1 MANLTLEDI
10 IQIFSILAFLGCAVK
25 FFVQTGQYK
34 AIIEVKMSACE
45 KQIQELKTADTELKK
60 EIEDLKQKTNN
71 TTSRL
76 EALMV
81 KIETKLDM
89 LMKFNNGVHQEDG
102 SKRH

>member
-1 MANLTLEDI
+1 MGNFTLEDV
-10 IQIFSILAFLGCAVK
+10 IQIISILAFLGCAVK

-34 AIIEVKMSACE
+34 AIIEVKMSAYE
-45 KQIQELKTADTELKK
+45 KDIQELKTVDSELKK

-89 LMKFNNGVHQEDG
+89 LMKFNGVHQEDG
-102 SKRH
+102 SKGH

>member
-1 MANLTLEDI
+1 MGNFTLENI
-10 IQIFSILAFLGCAVK
+10 IQLISVLAFLSCAVK

-34 AIIEVKMSACE
+34 AIIEVKMSAYE
-45 KQIQELKTADTELKK
+45 KDIQELKTVDSGLKK

-76 EALMV
+76 ESLMV

-89 LMKFNNGVHQEDG
+89 LMKFNGVGQENDN
-102 SKRH
+102 KRR